1 MSERPADDTPDLG
14 WGPGTALVVVDVQND
29 FADPA
34 GGLAVGGGEQV
45 VSECAALL
53 RGAHAGGSP
62 VVLTQ
67 DWHPGENAHF
77 ERYGGT
83 WPAHCVAGTWG
94 AELHPGLPLAEVG
107 VDPDADGAPL
117 VRKGVDGGD
126 GYSGF
131 SVRDPQSGEETAT
144 ALERLLRDRDV
155 DRVVVAGL
163 AGDVCVKET
172 ALDAVRLGFVT
183 VLPLA
188 ATRFVA
194 EDPQVWRATVDELSA
209 AGVDVRGELPPAPD
223 PDAA

>member
-1 MSERPADDTPDLG
+1 MSDHQPPGELPDLG

-34 GGLAVGGGEQV
+34 GGLAVAGGEQV

-53 RGAHAGGSP
+53 RAAHAAGSP

-67 DWHPGENAHF
+67 DWHPGETPHF
-77 ERYGGT
+77 ERFGGV
-83 WPAHCVAGTWG
+83 WPVHCVAGTWG
-94 AELHPGLPLAEVG
+94 AQLHPGLPLAEVG
-107 VDPDADGAPL
+107 VDPDADDAPV

-131 SVRDPQSGEETAT
+131 SVRDPSTGKESAT
-144 ALERLLRDRDV
+144 ALERLLRERDV
-155 DRVVVAGL
+155 ARVVVAGL

-172 ALDAVRLGFVT
+172 ALDAVRLGLTT
-183 VLPLA
+183 VVPLA

-194 EDPQVWRATVDELSA
+194 DDPTAWRDVVDELTA
-209 AGVDVRGELPPAPD
+209 AGVDVRGALPPAP
-223 PDAA
+223 ASAV

>member
-1 MSERPADDTPDLG
+1 MSATSSGTDLG
-14 WGPGTALVVVDVQND
+14 WGQGTALVVVDVQND
-29 FADPA
+29 FADPG
-34 GGLAVGGGEQV
+34 GGLAVAGGEQV

-53 RGAHAGGSP
+53 RAAHAAGSP

-67 DWHPGENAHF
+67 DWHPAETPHF
-77 ERYGGT
+77 ERYGGV
-83 WPAHCVAGTWG
+83 WPVHCVAGTWG
-94 AELHPGLPLAEVG
+94 AQLHPGLPLAEVG
-107 VDPDADGAPL
+107 VDPDADDAPV

-131 SVRDPQSGEETAT
+131 SVRDPRTGEQEPT

-155 DRVVVAGL
+155 TRVVVAGL

-172 ALDAVRLGFVT
+172 ALDATRLGFAT

-194 EDPQVWRATVDELSA
+194 EDPQAWRAVTEELA
-209 AGVDVRGELPPAPD
+209 TAGVEVRGELPPVPD
-223 PDAA
+223 PAAS